1 MDAGILHT
9 ERLVLIPLTERTL
22 RELAAGDPSAGATQ
36 DLQFPPT
43 FPDDP
48 QARDGLPVHADYI
61 ASGESPLWRVRVVVS
76 RRTREVL
83 GSVSLKGP
91 PDEAGDVEIG
101 WGVEARHRNQGI
113 AREAA
118 AAVIAWVLDQPDA
131 ERVFAAIAADNAAS
145 IRVAR
150 ALGMTPTPR
159 THRGLPVWECDAA
172 PGLV

>member
-22 RELAAGDPSAGATQ
+22 RELAAGDPEAGATQ
-36 DLQFPPT
+36 GLRFPPT

-48 QARDGLPVHADYI
+48 QARDGLPVHADYL
-61 ASGESPLWRVRVVVS
+61 ASGESPLWRVRAVVS
-76 RRTREVL
+76 RKTREVL

-91 PDEAGDVEIG
+91 PDETGAVEIG
-101 WGVEARHRNQGI
+101 WGIEGRHRNQGI

-118 AAVIAWVLDQPDA
+118 AAVVSWVLEQPGA
-131 ERVFAAIAADNAAS
+131 QRVFAAIASDNAAS
-145 IRVAR
+145 IKVAR
-150 ALGMTPTPR
+150 ALGMRPTLR
-159 THRGLPVWECDAA
+159 RHRGLPVWECDAA